1 MAKKND
7 SGSTVAG
14 GLFVIFIV
22 IAIVPK
28 QIWIGL
34 GIAGAIALVTWV
46 VYKVV
51 IAFDERKAAAEEQA
65 RADAAAE
72 AARVKRQREERAR
85 KVKQERINALGAAN
99 AARVDSAQ
107 AAVKRVVASE
117 AARAGW
123 LGDVDFTAD
132 ITGITESFRKVH
144 ALRKVADE
152 LSALDNRSADDQRI
166 LDEAKTTAAN
176 LEGAA
181 IERVDLIEKCATE
194 AKLVDES
201 LHAERVDART
211 AEQRAALHAKLSS
224 MLYGIEAAPDSTPAN
239 SAADAV
245 MARVQAYRE
254 IKNQIQQSRAL

>member
-7 SGSTVAG
+7 SGSMVGG
-14 GLFVIFIV
+14 GLVAVFIL

-28 QIWIGL
+28 QVWIGL
-34 GIAGAIALVTWV
+34 GIAAAIAGITWV
-46 VYKVV
+46 AYKVV
-51 IAFDERKAAAEEQA
+51 VAHDERKAAAEKQA
-65 RADAAAE
+65 RAAE
-72 AARVKRQREERAR
+72 AAEAVRVKRQREEHAR
-85 KVKQERINALGAAN
+85 KVKQERIAALGATN
-99 AARVDSAQ
+99 AARVESAR

-132 ITGITESFRKVH
+132 IDGITENFRKVH

-166 LDEAKTTAAN
+166 LKEAKTTATN

-201 LHAERVDART
+201 LHAEREDART
-211 AEQRAALHAKLSS
+211 AEQRAELHAKLSS
-224 MLYGIEAAPDSTPAN
+224 MLYGIEAAPDSTPAD

-254 IKNQIQQSRAL
+254 IKNQIQQSRDL

>member
-7 SGSTVAG
+7 SGSAVGVGLVA
-14 GLFVIFIV
+14 VFIV
-22 IAIVPK
+22 IAMVPK
-28 QIWIGL
+28 QVWIGL
-34 GIAGAIALVTWV
+34 GIAAAIAVITWI
-46 VYKVV
+46 VYKIV
-51 IAFDERKAAAEEQA
+51 IAVDERRAAAQKQA
-65 RADAAAE
+65 RAAEAAE
-72 AARVKRQREERAR
+72 AARVKREREEHAR
-85 KVKQERINALGAAN
+85 KVKQERICALGAAN

-107 AAVKRVVASE
+107 AAVECVVASE

-132 ITGITESFRKVH
+132 INGITES
-144 ALRKVADE
+144 LRKVADE
-152 LSALDNRSADDQRI
+152 LSALNNRSADDQRI
-166 LDEAKTTAAN
+166 LDEARSTAAN

-181 IERVDLIEKCATE
+181 NERVTLIDKCATE

-224 MLYGIEAAPDSTPAN
+224 MLYGIEAAPDTTPAD
-239 SAADAV
+239 SAAEAV

-254 IKNQIQQSRAL
+254 IKNQIQQSRDV

>member
-1 MAKKND
+1 VAKKNNSD
-7 SGSTVAG
+7 STVAG
-14 GLFVIFIV
+14 GLFVIFIL
-22 IAIVPK
+22 IAIIPK
-28 QIWIGL
+28 QVWIGL
-34 GIAGAIALVTWV
+34 GIAAAIALVTWV

-51 IAFDERKAAAEEQA
+51 IFFDERKAAAEKQA

-72 AARVKRQREERAR
+72 AARVKRQREEHAR

-144 ALRKVADE
+144 ALRKVADQ

-166 LDEAKTTAAN
+166 LDEAKSTAAN

-181 IERVDLIEKCATE
+181 IERGDLIEKCATE

-224 MLYGIEAAPDSTPAN
+224 MLYGIEAAPDTTPAN

>member
-7 SGSTVAG
+7 SGSAVGVGLVA
-14 GLFVIFIV
+14 VFIV
-22 IAIVPK
+22 IAMVPK
-28 QIWIGL
+28 QVWIGL
-34 GIAGAIALVTWV
+34 GIAAAIAVITWI
-46 VYKVV
+46 VYKIV
-51 IAFDERKAAAEEQA
+51 IAVDERRAAAQKQA
-65 RADAAAE
+65 RAAEAAE
-72 AARVKRQREERAR
+72 AARDKREWEEHAR
-85 KVKQERINALGAAN
+85 KVKQERICALGAAN

-132 ITGITESFRKVH
+132 INGITESFRKVH

-152 LSALDNRSADDQRI
+152 LSALNNRSADGQRI
-166 LDEAKTTAAN
+166 LDEARSTAAN

-181 IERVDLIEKCATE
+181 NERVTLIDKCATE

-224 MLYGIEAAPDSTPAN
+224 MLYGIEAAPDTTPAD
-239 SAADAV
+239 SAAEAV

-254 IKNQIQQSRAL
+254 IKNQIQQSRDV

>member
-7 SGSTVAG
+7 SGSAVGG
-14 GLFVIFIV
+14 GLIAVFIL
-22 IAIVPK
+22 IAVVPK

-34 GIAGAIALVTWV
+34 GIAAAIAVITWI
-46 VYKVV
+46 VYKIV
-51 IAFDERKAAAEEQA
+51 IAVDERTTAAHKQA
-65 RADAAAE
+65 RADDAAE
-72 AARVKRQREERAR
+72 AARVKRQREEHAR
-85 KVKQERINALGAAN
+85 KVKQERIDALGATN

-107 AAVKRVVASE
+107 AAVTRVIASE

-132 ITGITESFRKVH
+132 ITGITENFRKVH

-152 LSALDNRSADDQRI
+152 LSALDNRCADDQRI
-166 LDEAKTTAAN
+166 LTEAKTTAAN

-181 IERVDLIEKCATE
+181 NERVDLIEKCATE

-224 MLYGIEAAPDSTPAN
+224 MLYGIEAAPDTTPAD

-254 IKNQIQQSRAL
+254 IKNQIQQSRDL

>member
-7 SGSTVAG
+7 SGSAVGVGLVA
-14 GLFVIFIV
+14 VFIV
-22 IAIVPK
+22 IAMVPK
-28 QIWIGL
+28 QVWIGL
-34 GIAGAIALVTWV
+34 GIAAAIAVITWI

-51 IAFDERKAAAEEQA
+51 IAVDERRTAAQKQA
-65 RADAAAE
+65 REAEAAE
-72 AARVKRQREERAR
+72 AARVKREREEHAR
-85 KVKQERINALGAAN
+85 KVKQERICALGAAN
-99 AARVDSAQ
+99 AARVDSAH

-132 ITGITESFRKVH
+132 INGITESFRKVH

-152 LSALDNRSADDQRI
+152 LSALNNRSADDQRI
-166 LDEAKTTAAN
+166 LDEARTTAAN

-181 IERVDLIEKCATE
+181 NERVKLIDKCATE

-224 MLYGIEAAPDSTPAN
+224 MLYGIEAAPDTTPAD

-254 IKNQIQQSRAL
+254 IKNQIQQSRDL